1 MNKVGGS
8 IAWSRDHAHATG
20 RCILRQPIKV
30 HIPCEA
36 PATFY
41 ATFHGTYGGN
51 PAILQN
57 DVLPDR
63 DTKLTIYH
71 DKEQTQLS
79 LRVVFLCI

>member
-1 MNKVGGS
+1 MGS
-8 IAWSRDHAHATG
+8 SITSSRDHAHATG

-41 ATFHGTYGGN
+41 ATFHDTYGGN

-63 DTKLTIYH
+63 DTKLITSIYH
-71 DKEQTQLS
+71 DNEQTQLS